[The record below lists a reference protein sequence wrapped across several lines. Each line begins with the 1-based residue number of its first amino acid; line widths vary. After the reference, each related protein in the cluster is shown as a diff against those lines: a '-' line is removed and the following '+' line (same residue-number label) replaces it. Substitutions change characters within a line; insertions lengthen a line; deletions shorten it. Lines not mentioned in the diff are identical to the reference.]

1 MKALEESQELESVRA
16 LATATAGLDLLLL
29 FGSRGRGDASPESD
43 WDFAYLGDCNV
54 ARLRADLTLR
64 LKTDQIDLM
73 DLSRAGGLARF
84 RAARDGLLIY
94 ESREGVFE
102 RFWFESVRFWLDARD
117 VLEPSYD
124 AVLASI
130 DS

>member
-1 MKALEESQELESVRA
+1 MKVVEDSQDLQSVRM
-16 LATATAGLDLLLL
+16 LAKATTGLDLLLL
-29 FGSRGRGDASPESD
+29 FGSRARGDASPESD
-43 WDFAYLGDCNV
+43 WDFAFLGNSNV

-64 LKTDQIDLM
+64 LKTGRIDLM
-73 DLSRAGGLARF
+73 DLSRAGGLARY

-130 DS
+130 DK